1 MFELSHCVPLRYNK
15 AVIYLATLA
24 IISRCEGYV
33 GCFQMWCEGGE
44 GYIYV
49 CVFVCVCVCV
59 CVCAILCM
67 CEVVKR
73 FIQGIT
79 STCLFEGQANNF
91 KDIYIGLITN
101 P

>member
-1 MFELSHCVPLRYNK
+1 MCV
-15 AVIYLATLA
+15 YL
-24 IISRCEGYV
+24 
-33 GCFQMWCEGGE
+33 
-44 GYIYV
+44 
-49 CVFVCVCVCV
+49 CVCVCV